1 MITDLMTN
9 DEILAFAQVLAD
21 LDEGFIELAYRETGE
36 EGQLMEEPT
45 MRFFERVAEVSRR
58 PVLYQTEQ
66 ASASNPEQ
74 HRQRLRW
81 LEESSRRGL
90 RIYGQ
95 GVSRRGG
102 FELTFEDWNLF
113 DDTPAWREVTL
124 GTPKVR
130 EEKMRE
136 PEQRKRLREEWDSGR
151 RPGNSIVGSVAGLVV
166 EEVANPE
173 FEQYAGMKVED
184 IAVKEGKHV
193 VDALLDLVVA
203 DGLQTEFLAER
214 GRDNPQYT
222 AEVLQSLYVIP
233 GVSDG
238 GAHVKFSTG
247 GNYPTEMLTW
257 LVRDEQVVSL
267 EDAHYKLSYLPAFF
281 GGFRDR
287 GFLREGAP
295 ADIVVYDLEGLKLLP
310 SEIAEDLPGGEWRR
324 VQRAAGYRWIMV
336 NGQVTFEDGEPTQA
350 MPGELLRHGK
360 S

>member
-1 MITDLMTN
+1 MIL
-9 DEILAFAQVLAD
+9 
-21 LDEGFIELAYRETGE
+21 
-36 EGQLMEEPT
+36 
-45 MRFFERVAEVSRR
+45 
-58 PVLYQTEQ
+58 
-66 ASASNPEQ
+66 
-74 HRQRLRW
+74 
-81 LEESSRRGL
+81 
-90 RIYGQ
+90 
-95 GVSRRGG
+95 
-102 FELTFEDWNLF
+102 
-113 DDTPAWREVTL
+113 
-124 GTPKVR
+124 
-130 EEKMRE
+130 
-136 PEQRKRLREEWDSGR
+136 
-151 RPGNSIVGSVAGLVV
+151 
-166 EEVANPE
+166 
-173 FEQYAGMKVED
+173 
-184 IAVKEGKHV
+184 
-193 VDALLDLVVA
+193 
-203 DGLQTEFLAER
+203 
-214 GRDNPQYT
+214 
-222 AEVLQSLYVIP
+222 